1 MARLQEQIIELA
13 AGQLEA
19 GGHFRQQA
27 VVTHGEYRCGRALF
41 AVLQYGG
48 RDTHLHCATDLTE
61 RIRYFGVSSL
71 IVADWQQ
78 ACASA
83 AATGIKLDPT
93 IGERIRAES
102 DRALGEAGSEIEHGT
117 VRPLL
122 TITIALADGLRA
134 VDPLAVTAAVTEI
147 SVHVEVAV
155 EQSEAAV
162 FDEAFG
168 LFLAR
173 YGQLRDGGDRQGE
186 TARFKGTHGVLH

>member
-1 MARLQEQIIELA
+1 MASLEEEVFEFA

-19 GGHFRQQA
+19 GGHFRQQS
-27 VVTHGEYRCGRALF
+27 VVTHGEYRCRRALF

-48 RDTHLHCATDLTE
+48 GDTHLHCATDLTE
-61 RIRYFGVSSL
+61 CIRYFSVCRL
-71 IVADWQQ
+71 VVADRQE
-78 ACASA
+78 ASAGA
-83 AATGIKLDPT
+83 AATGIKLDPA
-93 IGERIRAES
+93 IGEGISAES
-102 DRALGEAGSEIEHGT
+102 DRALGEAGSEVEHGT

-122 TITIALADGLRA
+122 TIAIALADGLRA

-147 SVHVEVAV
+147 PVHVEVAV

-173 YGQLRDGGDRQGE
+173 YGQLRDGGDCQGE
-186 TARFKGTHGVLH
+186 TARFKGAHGVLH